1 MTAPAPLPAHAGARM
16 RDIIR
21 FRVRE
26 DATRPCLTYDG
37 PEGVLRLTYG
47 EFHERVR
54 RLANGLSRLGLKPGE
69 RCVIHL
75 GNTPGFILGFWALQE
90 LEAVAVPTI
99 VQYAGDE
106 LEYVVEHCGA
116 WGVIT
121 NVEQLDKVR
130 VATAGRGIQLLVEG
144 AGLPDVPGIDQLI
157 SGSADADLPG
167 NPGFAE
173 ALMMY
178 TSGTTSRPKGVVLG
192 HSGTVFTGQT
202 YANHFRIQ
210 PSDRVLTCMPLF
222 HINGMCIQ
230 MLPTLIS
237 GASYVVTPKF
247 SVSSYW
253 ELVRKHEITV
263 GHLVS
268 GPIRLLMA
276 EAASELDR
284 QHQVRLMSFGLPL
297 EREEIEAFERRFGF
311 PLCMLWGLTETS
323 GAGTLMPPYFDRRPL
338 YQGIG
343 PAMPG
348 FDVQAIDDEGRALP
362 AGEVGELG
370 VRGPGIMLHYYG
382 DEESTSEVL
391 RDGWLLTGDL
401 GYVDP
406 DGYCHFMERKKD
418 MLKPSGEN
426 VAASEIERVVIEY
439 PGILECGVVGVPDP
453 NRHEAVF
460 AFVVTEPGVEIE
472 VDGLRA
478 FCRERLAAFK
488 VPARFEVCDELP
500 KTSIG
505 KIQKGE
511 LRRLAMAL
519 YSPQLRGPADA
530 SP

>member
-1 MTAPAPLPAHAGARM
+1 M

-21 FRVRE
+21 FHASE
-26 DATRPCLTYDG
+26 DPGRPCLTYAG
-37 PEGVLRLTYG
+37 PESTVHLNYG
-47 EFHERVR
+47 EFHHRVR
-54 RLANGLSRLGLKPGE
+54 RLANGLRRLGLTPGD

-75 GNTPGFILGFWALQE
+75 GNSFGFVLAFWALQE
-90 LEAVAVPTI
+90 LEAIAVPTI

-116 WGVIT
+116 WGIVT
-121 NVEQLDKVR
+121 DVAQLDKVR
-130 VATAGRGIQLLVEG
+130 AAIGGRRIELVVDGSGSQEIT
-144 AGLPDVPGIDQLI
+144 GIDDLI
-157 SGSADADLPG
+157 SSSDDATLPG
-167 NPGFAE
+167 NPNSEE

-192 HSGTVFTGQT
+192 HSGTVFTGQA

-210 PSDRVLTCMPLF
+210 PADRVLTCMPLF

-230 MLPTLIS
+230 MLPALIS

-247 SVSSYW
+247 SVSLFW
-253 ELVRKHEITV
+253 QWMREHEITV
-263 GHLVS
+263 AHLVS

-276 EAASELDR
+276 EPPSELDR
-284 QHQVRLMSFGLPL
+284 RHQVRLMSFGLPL
-297 EREEIEAFERRFGF
+297 ETEEIQAFERRFGL
-311 PLCMLWGLTETS
+311 PLCMLWGLTETA
-323 GAGTLMPPYFDRRPL
+323 GAGTSMPPYFGRRPL

-348 FDVQAIDDEGRALP
+348 FDVQAIDDAGRALP

-370 VRGPGIMLHYYG
+370 VRGPGVMLRYHG
-382 DEESTSEVL
+382 DEASTREVL

-401 GYVDP
+401 GYLDP
-406 DGYCHFMERKKD
+406 DGYGVFLERKKD

-426 VAASEIERVVIEY
+426 VAASEIERVISEY

-453 NRHEAVF
+453 NRHEAVV
-460 AFVVTEPGVEIE
+460 AFVVAEPGMELEIDK
-472 VDGLRA
+472 VKA
-478 FCRERLAAFK
+478 WCRERLAPFK
-488 VPARFEVCDELP
+488 VPARIELRTELP

-511 LRRLAMAL
+511 LRRLAMTPP
-519 YSPQLRGPADA
+519 YPHPGKG
-530 SP
+530 